1 MPLIKKAEGD
11 GNDTLDELTQTRA
24 RIEELPSDD
33 EDPQFED
40 VESENDSSGTG
51 IPFPG
56 KKSAQRRPSS
66 NLPAWLQKATFNLF
80 HDDLV
85 TVTSEAQDKVTAECL
100 PYLTLADTKGLPL
113 NTYGLPAL
121 RREAHKRFLLKQL
134 DRLPAPY
141 AAMDASRPWIFY
153 WTMAGLSFL
162 GDDVSGFKERLME
175 TVRPLQNPTGG
186 FGGGHGHLSHC
197 ACSYAT
203 ILALACVGG
212 LEVVDRKTMWQWLG
226 RVKQADGGFCMAEG
240 AEEDIRGAY
249 CAMTIICLLNL
260 PLELPPES
268 PARKAGLQKFTD
280 RLGEWVG
287 RCQTYEGGIG
297 GAPTNEAHGAYAFCA
312 LACLSILDAPS
323 KSIPKYLDVEA
334 LAAWLAARQTRS
346 EGGFQGRQEKLVD
359 ACYSHW
365 VGGCWA
371 LIQAALPSSQTS
383 NGAGS
388 GAGPGTGDLWN
399 RAALVRYLLTC
410 CQNEGKKGGM
420 QDKPSTHPD
429 AYHTCYSIAGLS
441 HAQNHYVYD
450 NAASTRD
457 DGNGNGRLTAAFNW
471 SAKTPSRE
479 NMREFKV
486 GQDDLV
492 GFVHPVFVVP
502 MGVVEA
508 TKKQF
513 TNSGF

>member
-1 MPLIKKAEGD
+1 MPLLKKQDDD
-11 GNDTLDELTQTRA
+11 GNDRLEELIQNKA

-33 EDPQFED
+33 EDPTFED
-40 VESENDSSGTG
+40 VNSSDSGP
-51 IPFPG
+51 PFPG
-56 KKSAQRRPSS
+56 KISTKSRLSS
-66 NLPAWLQKATFNLF
+66 TLPPWLQKATLNLF

-85 TVTSEAQDKVTAECL
+85 TVTSEAQDKVKAECL
-100 PYLTLADTKGLPL
+100 PLLTLADTKGLPL
-113 NTYGLPAL
+113 NPYGIPAL
-121 RREAHKRFLLKQL
+121 RREAHKKFLLKQL

-141 AAMDASRPWIFY
+141 AVMDASRPWIFY

-162 GDDVSGFKERLME
+162 GDDVSGFRRRLVD
-175 TVRPLQNPTGG
+175 TVRPLQNSTGG

-203 ILALACVGG
+203 VLALACVGG
-212 LEVVDRKTMWQWLG
+212 LEVVNRKTMWEWLG

-249 CAMTIICLLNL
+249 CAATIISLLNL

-268 PARKAGLQKFTD
+268 PVRKAGLERFTD

-312 LACLSILDAPS
+312 LACLSILDAPR
-323 KSIPKYLDVEA
+323 KSVPRYLDVEA

-365 VGGCWA
+365 VGGCWD
-371 LIQAALPSSQTS
+371 LIQAALPHLQTS
-383 NGAGS
+383 K
-388 GAGPGTGDLWN
+388 GTSDIWN
-399 RAALVRYLLTC
+399 RAALIRYLLAC

-441 HAQNHYVYD
+441 HAENHYQYD
-450 NAASTRD
+450 RSAPTVDAKS
-457 DGNGNGRLTAAFNW
+457 GRLTAAFNW
-471 SAKTPSRE
+471 SAQRPSQQE
-479 NMREFKV
+479 MKDMKV
-486 GQDDLV
+486 GEGDMV

-502 MGVVEA
+502 MEVVEA
-508 TKKQF
+508 AKQQF
-513 TNSGF
+513 KDGAFGN